1 MTGPWKWGPVSIS
14 RYLAIV
20 EMGTLTG
27 PVFKFFQTDKNRW
40 ENKNHKIAENEMT
53 TAIQEFDDHVID
65 TVSEE
70 TQWYQYI
77 RMLKSGNKS
86 KIAVREYFEWYEYEI
101 ILNDMTYEV

>member
-1 MTGPWKWGPVSIS
+1 
-14 RYLAIV
+14 
-20 EMGTLTG
+20 
-27 PVFKFFQTDKNRW
+27 
-40 ENKNHKIAENEMT
+40 MT

-86 KIAVREYFEWYEYEI
+86 KIAVREYFE
-101 ILNDMTYEV
+101 